1 MKMFKKE
8 KKIALLELNMN
19 TKKLEKRDYMEIVK
33 THKKVKKVYKK
44 NNFKMFLKFKKR
56 KSKSLKKHAFLM

>member
-8 KKIALLELNMN
+8 KKTVLLELNMN

-44 NNFKMFLKFKKR
+44 NNF
-56 KSKSLKKHAFLM
+56 